1 MKKLLLFLITLIIFT
16 NISYASFPISD
27 TLKVKQEISQTE
39 EIKQYHSNLIK
50 MGVDLNDCRCES
62 CRKNIKLLKKEQE
75 KSITKAIEKVL
86 NGLSDRPLN
95 NISLNLLG
103 DASIISINYEKQYLV
118 GKSYILSTKV
128 GLGYNQEF
136 CLSFGT
142 GSCSP
147 VEDYLTIPHHFTANI
162 GKRRSFF
169 EVGLGGTILYGE
181 TSEPYILYPII
192 GYRFLPLQSNKIN
205 FRLYFLPPPYA
216 DGPWGHPDI
225 VFVIAGGSI
234 GISF

>member
-1 MKKLLLFLITLIIFT
+1 MNSLRLIFLSILFCLSL
-16 NISYASFPISD
+16 D
-27 TLKVKQEISQTE
+27 VKTQEISMPKTE
-39 EIKQYHSNLIK
+39 
-50 MGVDLNDCRCES
+50 
-62 CRKNIKLLKKEQE
+62 KNQ
-75 KSITKAIEKVL
+75 SIE
-86 NGLSDRPLN
+86 NRPLN

-118 GKSYILSTKV
+118 GKSYILSTKF

-136 CLSFGT
+136 CISFGN

-169 EVGLGGTILYGE
+169 EFGLGGTILSGE
-181 TSEPYILYPII
+181 TSEPYILNVII
-192 GYRFLPLQSNKIN
+192 GYRFLPFHSNKFN
-205 FRLYFLPPPYA
+205 FRIYLQPPIPIKELEKPV
-216 DGPWGHPDI
+216 DNNFPHPDI
-225 VFVIAGGSI
+225 RYIPFGVSA

>member
-1 MKKLLLFLITLIIFT
+1 MNSLRLIFT
-16 NISYASFPISD
+16 SILVCLS
-27 TLKVKQEISQTE
+27 LEVKT
-39 EIKQYHSNLIK
+39 
-50 MGVDLNDCRCES
+50 
-62 CRKNIKLLKKEQE
+62 QE
-75 KSITKAIEKVL
+75 KSISQIEKIQSVE
-86 NGLSDRPLN
+86 DRPLN

-136 CLSFGT
+136 CISFGT

-169 EVGLGGTILYGE
+169 EFGLGGTILSGE
-181 TSEPYILYPII
+181 TSEPYILYGII
-192 GYRFLPLQSNKIN
+192 GYRFLPFHSNKFN
-205 FRLYFLPPPYA
+205 FRIYLQPPIPIRELKKPV
-216 DGPWGHPDI
+216 DNDFPHPDI
-225 VFVIAGGSI
+225 RYIPFGVSVGF
-234 GISF
+234 SF

>member
-1 MKKLLLFLITLIIFT
+1 MNSLRLIFLSILVCL
-16 NISYASFPISD
+16 S
-27 TLKVKQEISQTE
+27 LEVKT
-39 EIKQYHSNLIK
+39 
-50 MGVDLNDCRCES
+50 
-62 CRKNIKLLKKEQE
+62 QE
-75 KSITKAIEKVL
+75 KSISQIENIQSVE
-86 NGLSDRPLN
+86 DRPLN

-118 GKSYILSTKV
+118 GKSYVLSTKF

-136 CLSFGT
+136 CISFGN

-169 EVGLGGTILYGE
+169 EFGLGGTILSGE
-181 TSEPYILYPII
+181 TSEPYILYGII
-192 GYRFLPLQSNKIN
+192 GYRFLPFHSNKFN
-205 FRLYFLPPPYA
+205 FRIYLQPPIPIKELEKPV
-216 DGPWGHPDI
+216 DNDFPHPDI
-225 VFVIAGGSI
+225 RYFPVGVSA

>member
-1 MKKLLLFLITLIIFT
+1 MKLIDNVNNRLDDDLRQELKKGSK
-16 NISYASFPISD
+16 ISIAAASFSRLILLS
-27 TLKVKQEISQTE
+27 LLCFFAIEIKAQENSISQ
-39 EIKQYHSNLIK
+39 
-50 MGVDLNDCRCES
+50 
-62 CRKNIKLLKKEQE
+62 
-75 KSITKAIEKVL
+75 IEKIQSVE
-86 NGLSDRPLN
+86 DRPLN

-103 DASIISINYEKQYLV
+103 DASYISINYEKQYLV
-118 GKSYILSTKV
+118 GKSYILSAKL

-136 CLSFGT
+136 CISLGT

-169 EVGLGGTILYGE
+169 EFGLGGTILYGE

-192 GYRFLPLQSNKIN
+192 GYRFLPMQSNKIN

-216 DGPWGHPDI
+216 DGPFGHPDI
-225 VFVIAGGSI
+225 LFFIVGASL